1 MKDYL
6 IIGCGLAGI
15 SFAETALRACKSIA
29 VINNN
34 SQNSS
39 KIAGGMYNPVV
50 LKRFNGVWNAQ
61 SQLEYAALF
70 YESLEVKLQ
79 SHFDFKL
86 PLLRK
91 FYSVEEQNNWFIAS
105 DKLELSPFLSTH
117 LIASKW
123 EFIPAPFSFGEVLH
137 CGYLDTSLFLD
148 SYKQFLKT
156 EKLYSES
163 TFVYSDIEFKEDCVV
178 YDGCSYRHIV
188 FAEGFGMLSNPFFK
202 DLPID
207 GTKGEILIIKAP
219 LLQLDVIVKS
229 GIYIVPMGNDLYK
242 VGATYNW
249 NDKTDALTEEG
260 KNELIDGIRDLITCP
275 FEVIVHRAGVRPT
288 VKDRRPLVGTHPTY
302 PRVHILN
309 GLGTRGVM
317 LAPSMARDLFHSI
330 ENGIPLDKNC
340 DIKRIKGFLG

>member
-15 SFAETALRACKSIA
+15 SFAETALRDGKTIS

-50 LKRFNGVWNAQ
+50 LKRFSSVWNAS
-61 SQLEYAALF
+61 SQLEFAASF
-70 YESLEVKLQ
+70 YQSLEIKLQ
-79 SHFDFKL
+79 TKFDFKL

-105 DKLELSPFLSTH
+105 DKVELSPFLSTT
-117 LIASKW
+117 LVPSKW
-123 EFIPAPFSFGEVLH
+123 NFLPAPFSFGEVLH
-137 CGYLDTSLFLD
+137 CGYLDTSLLLD
-148 SYKQFLKT
+148 CYKHFLKT
-156 EKLYSES
+156 EKLYLES
-163 TFVYSDIEFKEDCVV
+163 TFVYSDIEFKEDSVV

-202 DLPID
+202 DLPMD

-219 LLQLDVIVKS
+219 LLQLDVIAKS

-275 FEVIVHRAGVRPT
+275 FDIIEHRAGVRPT
-288 VKDRRPLVGTHPTY
+288 IKDRRPLVGTHPSY
-302 PRVHILN
+302 PRLHILN

-317 LAPSMARDLFHSI
+317 LAPSMANDLYNSI
-330 ENGIPLDKNC
+330 QNGVALDKNI
-340 DIKRIKGFLG
+340 DIQRIKGFCV